1 MAKHLTL
8 LLFVLF
14 IGCEMNSQQLIKS
27 ENINFENIKFN
38 TVSKDLKFTNI
49 EEGLEVETT
58 KKLVKNWFNNNVKID
73 GFEGNLSINVT
84 SIKTNKI
91 KRDEYYRFEIDI
103 SIEFLETNEV
113 LNKRKIYK
121 INSIEYGD
129 LEGSFSIKDTE
140 NLNKNII
147 LNSLKSIN
155 QKVSGMQ
162 LVLPK

>member
-1 MAKHLTL
+1 MVKHLTL

-14 IGCEMNSQQLIKS
+14 IGCEMNSEQLIKS

-38 TVSKDLKFTNI
+38 AVSKDLKFTNI
-49 EEGLEVETT
+49 EEGPEVETT
-58 KKLVKNWFNNNVKID
+58 KKLVKDWFNNNVKID
-73 GFEGNLSINVT
+73 GFDGNLSINVT
-84 SIKTNKI
+84 SININKI
-91 KRDEYYRFEIDI
+91 KKDEYYRFEINI

-129 LEGSFSIKDTE
+129 IEGSFSIKDTE

-147 LNSLKSIN
+147 SNSLKSIN
-155 QKVSGMQ
+155 QKVSVM
-162 LVLPK
+162 

>member
-1 MAKHLTL
+1 MVKHLTI
-8 LLFVLF
+8 LLFVSF
-14 IGCEMNSQQLIKS
+14 IGCEMNSEQLIKS
-27 ENINFENIKFN
+27 ENITFENVKFN
-38 TVSKDLKFTNI
+38 AVSKDLKFTNI

-73 GFEGNLSINVT
+73 GFDGNLSINVT

-129 LEGSFSIKDTE
+129 IEGSFSIKDTE

-147 LNSLKSIN
+147 SNSLKSIN
-155 QKVSGMQ
+155 QKVSGM
-162 LVLPK
+162 

>member
-14 IGCEMNSQQLIKS
+14 IGCEMNSEQLIKS

-38 TVSKDLKFTNI
+38 AVSKDLKFTNI

-91 KRDEYYRFEIDI
+91 IRDEYYRFEIDI

-129 LEGSFSIKDTE
+129 IEGSFTIKDTE

-147 LNSLKSIN
+147 SNSLKSIN
-155 QKVSGMQ
+155 QKVSGM
-162 LVLPK
+162 

>member
-1 MAKHLTL
+1 MAKYLTL

-14 IGCEMNSQQLIKS
+14 IGCEINSEQLIKS
-27 ENINFENIKFN
+27 EKINFESVKFN
-38 TVSKDLKFTNI
+38 AVSKDLKFTNI
-49 EEGLEVETT
+49 EEGPEVETT
-58 KKLVKNWFNNNVKID
+58 KKLIKNWFNNNVKID

-84 SIKTNKI
+84 SINTNKI

-129 LEGSFSIKDTE
+129 IEGSFSIKDTE

-147 LNSLKSIN
+147 SNSLKSIN
-155 QKVSGMQ
+155 QKVLGM
-162 LVLPK
+162 

>member
-1 MAKHLTL
+1 MVKHLTL

-14 IGCEMNSQQLIKS
+14 IGCEMNSEQLIKS

-38 TVSKDLKFTNI
+38 AVSKDLKFTNI
-49 EEGLEVETT
+49 EEGPEVETT

-103 SIEFLETNEV
+103 SIEFIETNEV

-129 LEGSFSIKDTE
+129 IDGSFSIKDTE

-147 LNSLKSIN
+147 SNSLKSIN
-155 QKVSGMQ
+155 QRVSGI
-162 LVLPK
+162 

>member
-1 MAKHLTL
+1 MVKYLTL

-14 IGCEMNSQQLIKS
+14 IGCEMNSEQLIKS

-38 TVSKDLKFTNI
+38 AVSKDLKFTNI
-49 EEGLEVETT
+49 EEGPEVETT

-73 GFEGNLSINVT
+73 GFDGNLSINVT
-84 SIKTNKI
+84 SININKI
-91 KRDEYYRFEIDI
+91 KKDEYYRFEINI

-121 INSIEYGD
+121 VNSIEYGD
-129 LEGSFSIKDTE
+129 IEGSFSIKDTE

-147 LNSLKSIN
+147 SNSLKSIN
-155 QKVSGMQ
+155 QKVSGM
-162 LVLPK
+162 

>member
-14 IGCEMNSQQLIKS
+14 IGCEMNSEQLIKS

-38 TVSKDLKFTNI
+38 AVSKDLKFTNI
-49 EEGLEVETT
+49 EEGPEVETT
-58 KKLVKNWFNNNVKID
+58 KKLVKDWFNNNVKID
-73 GFEGNLSINVT
+73 GFDGNLSINVT
-84 SIKTNKI
+84 SIDISKI
-91 KRDEYYRFEIDI
+91 KKDEYYRFEINI

-129 LEGSFSIKDTE
+129 IEGSFSIKDTE

-147 LNSLKSIN
+147 SNSLKSIN
-155 QKVSGMQ
+155 QKVSGM
-162 LVLPK
+162 

>member
-1 MAKHLTL
+1 MVKHLTL
-8 LLFVLF
+8 LLFILF
-14 IGCEMNSQQLIKS
+14 IGCEMNSEQLIKS
-27 ENINFENIKFN
+27 ENINFENVKFN
-38 TVSKDLKFTNI
+38 AVSKDLKFTNI

-84 SIKTNKI
+84 SIEINKI
-91 KRDEYYRFEIDI
+91 KKDEYYKFEINI
-103 SIEFLETNEV
+103 IIEFLETNEV

-129 LEGSFSIKDTE
+129 IEGSFSIKDTE
-140 NLNKNII
+140 NLNNNII

-155 QKVSGMQ
+155 QKVSGM
-162 LVLPK
+162 

>member
-1 MAKHLTL
+1 MVKYLTL

-14 IGCEMNSQQLIKS
+14 IGCEMNSEQLIKS

-38 TVSKDLKFTNI
+38 AVSKDLKFTNI
-49 EEGLEVETT
+49 EEGPEVETT
-58 KKLVKNWFNNNVKID
+58 KKLVKDWFNNNVKID
-73 GFEGNLSINVT
+73 GFDGNLSINVT
-84 SIKTNKI
+84 SININKI
-91 KRDEYYRFEIDI
+91 KKDEYYRFEINI

-129 LEGSFSIKDTE
+129 IEGSFSIKDTE

-147 LNSLKSIN
+147 SNSLKSIN
-155 QKVSGMQ
+155 QKVSGM
-162 LVLPK
+162 

>member
-1 MAKHLTL
+1 MAKHLTI

-14 IGCEMNSQQLIKS
+14 IGCEMNSEQLIKS
-27 ENINFENIKFN
+27 ENITFENVKFN
-38 TVSKDLKFTNI
+38 AVSKDLKFTNI

-155 QKVSGMQ
+155 QKVSRM
-162 LVLPK
+162 

>member
-1 MAKHLTL
+1 MVKYLTL

-14 IGCEMNSQQLIKS
+14 IGCEMNSEQLIKS

-38 TVSKDLKFTNI
+38 AVSKDLKFTNI

-73 GFEGNLSINVT
+73 GFDGNLSINVT
-84 SIKTNKI
+84 SININKI
-91 KRDEYYRFEIDI
+91 KKDDYYRFEINI

-129 LEGSFSIKDTE
+129 IEGSFSIKDTE

-147 LNSLKSIN
+147 SNSLKSIN
-155 QKVSGMQ
+155 QKVSGM
-162 LVLPK
+162 

>member
-14 IGCEMNSQQLIKS
+14 FGCEMNSEQLIKS

-38 TVSKDLKFTNI
+38 AVSKDLKFTNI
-49 EEGLEVETT
+49 EEGPDVETT
-58 KKLVKNWFNNNVKID
+58 KNLVKDWFNNNVKID

-84 SIKTNKI
+84 SININKI
-91 KRDEYYRFEIDI
+91 KKDEYYRFEISI
-103 SIEFLETNEV
+103 SIEFLESNEV
-113 LNKRKIYK
+113 LNKRKIYR

-129 LEGSFSIKDTE
+129 IEGSFSILDTE

-147 LNSLKSIN
+147 SKSLKSIN
-155 QKVSGMQ
+155 KKVSGM
-162 LVLPK
+162 

>member
-1 MAKHLTL
+1 MVKHLTL

-14 IGCEMNSQQLIKS
+14 IGCEMNSEQLIKS

-38 TVSKDLKFTNI
+38 AVSKDLKFTNI
-49 EEGLEVETT
+49 EEGPEVETT
-58 KKLVKNWFNNNVKID
+58 KKLVKDWFNNNVKID
-73 GFEGNLSINVT
+73 GFDGNLSINVT
-84 SIKTNKI
+84 SIDINKI
-91 KRDEYYRFEIDI
+91 KKDEYYRFEINI
-103 SIEFLETNEV
+103 SIVFLETNEV

-129 LEGSFSIKDTE
+129 IEGSFSIKDTE

-155 QKVSGMQ
+155 QKVSEM
-162 LVLPK
+162 

>member
-1 MAKHLTL
+1 MVKHLTL
-8 LLFVLF
+8 LLFILF
-14 IGCEMNSQQLIKS
+14 IGCEMNSEQLIKS

-38 TVSKDLKFTNI
+38 AVTKDLKFTNI

-129 LEGSFSIKDTE
+129 IEGSFSIKDTE

-147 LNSLKSIN
+147 SNSLKSIN
-155 QKVSGMQ
+155 QKVSGM
-162 LVLPK
+162 